1 MRNKTAMMELIEKL
15 ENNIERF
22 DDDPIL
28 NRIFKLC
35 ANTAKQLLEK
45 EKEQIIMAY
54 DNGRYSSLQYNK
66 TPIEYYNQ
74 NYLKEVQDEAK

>member
-1 MRNKTAMMELIEKL
+1 MKQKTAIMELIEKL

-45 EKEQIIMAY
+45 EKEQIMDAY
-54 DNGRYSSLQYNK
+54 AEGHYIGFYN
-66 TPIEYYNQ
+66 PEDYYKQ
-74 NYLKEVQDEAK
+74 TYLKEVQDEAK